1 MPLLNITSE
10 AGASTTTTAANTALT
25 AGAAVQFMLVNY
37 SPKPAKVFFSGST
50 GVTFQ
55 DQVAVGTTD
64 AYLHEIARGV
74 LVEGGETLRVSVTPA
89 TVGTD
94 STITVLGVP
103 VHSASGAVE
112 LGVTTEAI
120 INANTI

>member
-55 DQVAVGTTD
+55 IKWLSAPPMPTSTR
-64 AYLHEIARGV
+64 L
-74 LVEGGETLRVSVTPA
+74 LVVSW
-89 TVGTD
+89 
-94 STITVLGVP
+94 
-103 VHSASGAVE
+103 
-112 LGVTTEAI
+112 
-120 INANTI
+120 